1 MVKSSFEHYK
11 YVFATKLGN
20 FVTSSGWCFVTFKLF
35 LLKISK
41 MKNVITFLV
50 LLVVN
55 FCFGQKKFDKSETE
69 KFQKTINSE
78 YADPKTSPL
87 IEEDLKTFKA
97 LDFYPINSKY
107 FVNAKFVKAKNEKV
121 FEMKTT
127 GTRTPK
133 YIKYGTLFF
142 TIDGVALQ
150 LNVYR
155 NIELSKTKEYKDHLF
170 LPFSD
175 LTSGKESYIGGRYI
189 DLKVPKG
196 NTIAVDFNQAYNP
209 YCAYNHKY
217 SCPLVPL
224 ENDLKIEIKA
234 GVKTFH

>member
-1 MVKSSFEHYK
+1 
-11 YVFATKLGN
+11 
-20 FVTSSGWCFVTFKLF
+20 
-35 LLKISK
+35 
-41 MKNVITFLV
+41 MKNYILFV
-50 LLVVN
+50 LLLAFN
-55 FCFGQKKFDKSETE
+55 FGFSQKKFDQNDVK
-69 KFQKTINSE
+69 KFQDKINSE
-78 YADPKTSPL
+78 YADAKTSPL
-87 IEEDLKTFKA
+87 MQEDLKGFKT
-97 LDFYPINSKY
+97 LDFFPISGKY
-107 FVNAKFVKAKNEKV
+107 FVVAKFEKAQDEKV

-133 YIKYGTLFF
+133 YIKYGTLYF
-142 TIDGVALQ
+142 TLDGVDLK

-189 DLKVPKG
+189 DLKIPKG
-196 NTIAVDFNQAYNP
+196 NTIAVDFNEAYNP

-224 ENDLKIEIKA
+224 ENDLKVEIKA

>member
-1 MVKSSFEHYK
+1 
-11 YVFATKLGN
+11 
-20 FVTSSGWCFVTFKLF
+20 
-35 LLKISK
+35 
-41 MKNVITFLV
+41 MKNVIVFIL

-55 FCFGQKKFDKSETE
+55 FCFSQNKFDQKESENFQKK
-69 KFQKTINSE
+69 INEE
-78 YADPKTSPL
+78 YADAKTSPL
-87 IEEDLKTFKA
+87 MQEDLKTFKS

-107 FVNAKFVKAKNEKV
+107 FVIAKFEKAENEKV

-133 YIKYGTLFF
+133 YIKYGTLYF
-142 TIDGVALQ
+142 TIDGVSLK

-189 DLKVPKG
+189 DLKIPKG
-196 NTIAVDFNQAYNP
+196 KTMAIDFNQAYNP

-224 ENDLKIEIKA
+224 ENDLNVEIKA

>member
-1 MVKSSFEHYK
+1 
-11 YVFATKLGN
+11 
-20 FVTSSGWCFVTFKLF
+20 
-35 LLKISK
+35 
-41 MKNVITFLV
+41 MKNSLILIL
-50 LLVVN
+50 LLV
-55 FCFGQKKFDKSETE
+55 FTSGFSQKKFSQKDAEN
-69 KFQKTINSE
+69 FQKQINSE
-78 YADPKTSPL
+78 YADAKTSPL
-87 IEEDLKTFKA
+87 MEEDLKSFKT
-97 LDFYPINSKY
+97 LDFYPINSQY
-107 FVNAKFVKAKNEKV
+107 FVNAKFVKAENEKV

-133 YIKYGTLFF
+133 YIKFGTIFF
-142 TIDGVALQ
+142 TLNGKDLK

-155 NIELSKTKEYKDHLF
+155 NIELSKQKEYKDHLF

-189 DLKVPKG
+189 DLKIPKG
-196 NTIAVDFNQAYNP
+196 NSITIDFNQAYNP

-224 ENDLKIEIKA
+224 ENDLNVEIKA